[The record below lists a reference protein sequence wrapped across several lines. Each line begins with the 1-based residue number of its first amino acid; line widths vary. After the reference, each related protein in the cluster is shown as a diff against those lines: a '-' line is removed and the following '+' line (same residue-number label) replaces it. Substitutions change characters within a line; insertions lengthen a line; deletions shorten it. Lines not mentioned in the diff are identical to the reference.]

1 MRIPRNQVV
10 ALLLIMIGAVGGSC
24 ASGSASTRAVPSG
37 VRVAAGSARP
47 IPLILAADQGERRV
61 RRTLGGARLLVKV
74 DPQTAQSPEF
84 VMTMETIPPGEGIPA
99 HVHPSADEIIFVHR
113 GTGAAQ
119 LGSRST
125 AVAEGATIYVPRST
139 RVAIRNTSSQPLV
152 ILAIFSQT
160 GFESYLRDTSVP
172 VGQPVVP
179 LTAAELN
186 AIRAHHEHDIVFEN
200 P

>member
-24 ASGSASTRAVPSG
+24 ASGSASGRAVPTG
-37 VRVAAGSARP
+37 ARVAAGSGRP

-119 LGSRST
+119 LGNRST
-125 AVAEGATIYVPRST
+125 AVAEGATVYVPRST
-139 RVAIRNTSSQPLV
+139 RVAIRNTSPQPLV
-152 ILAIFSQT
+152 IVAIFSQT

-186 AIRAHHEHDIVFEN
+186 AIRARHEHDIVFEN

>member
-1 MRIPRNQVV
+1 MRSPGNRAV
-10 ALLLIMIGAVGGSC
+10 ALRLLMIAAVVGSC
-24 ASGSASTRAVPSG
+24 ASGSTSVRSLPPGA
-37 VRVAAGSARP
+37 RVAAGSEKP
-47 IPLILAADQGERRV
+47 IPLILAADEGERRL
-61 RRTLGGARLLVKV
+61 RRTPGGARLLVKV

-99 HVHPSADEIIFVHR
+99 HEHPSADEIIFVHR

-119 LGSRST
+119 LGRRSAT
-125 AVAEGATIYVPRST
+125 VSEGATLYIPRST
-139 RVAIRNTSSQPLV
+139 RVAIRNTGSQPLV

-160 GFESYLRDTSVP
+160 GFENYLRETSVP

-179 LTAAELN
+179 LTATELN
-186 AIRAHHEHDIVFEN
+186 AIRAHHEHDIVFEK

>member
-1 MRIPRNQVV
+1 
-10 ALLLIMIGAVGGSC
+10 
-24 ASGSASTRAVPSG
+24 
-37 VRVAAGSARP
+37 
-47 IPLILAADQGERRV
+47 LILAVDEGERRV
-61 RRTLGGARLLVKV
+61 RRTLGGARLLFKV

-84 VMTMETIPPGEGIPA
+84 VMTMEAIPPGEGIPA

-119 LGSRST
+119 LGRRST
-125 AVAEGATIYVPRST
+125 TVSEGATIYIPRST
-139 RVAIRNTSSQPLV
+139 RVAIRNTGSQPLV
-152 ILAIFSQT
+152 IVAILSQT

-172 VGQPVVP
+172 AGQPVVP
-179 LTAAELN
+179 LTAAELT